1 MTRARNQGF
10 TLIELLVVIAI
21 IGILAAILLPALAR
35 AREAA
40 RRASCASN
48 LKQFGVVAKMY
59 SSEDRGG
66 ALPPSANV
74 KMAGWSWWLGID
86 SESLYP
92 DYWSDPAIAIC
103 PSDPRINWSPSPWG
117 APFPGYGGEPLN
129 EIVENVDDNGDPNLR
144 DEAYLCRQAVLS
156 HPWSYIYNAYATRT
170 GSQFLE
176 SAFAIGNAW
185 TWHAIDGVAFGDFNA
200 IGPSAWTPNLSQ
212 VGCHDHYNAITVWH
226 PVGAE
231 DVPSQ
236 VMAVCPGANQ
246 RAGNFGWLDDDGSVL
261 PSTYIR
267 TKEGIERFFITDI
280 NNPAAG
286 TAAQSALFIM
296 WDAWSTNYNWSDV
309 GDPNL
314 GVDTAVGYFNHVPGG
329 SNVLYLDGHVEFV
342 KYGSEDPIES
352 PPNTVFNLDS
362 QSSLWVILVGGYG

>member
-1 MTRARNQGF
+1 MRRRGF

-66 ALPPSANV
+66 SLPPSANI
-74 KMAGWSWWLGID
+74 KMAGWSWWLGLD
-86 SESLYP
+86 STSLYP

-103 PSDPRINWSPSPWG
+103 PSDPRVDWSPSPWG
-117 APFPGYGGEPLN
+117 SSFPGFGGEPLGDL
-129 EIVENVDDNGDPNLR
+129 VQNVSDNGNPALTD
-144 DEAYLCRQAVLS
+144 DAFICRHALLS

-176 SAFAIGNAW
+176 SLFAVGNAW
-185 TWHAIDGVAFGDFNA
+185 TWLGLYGISFGDFA
-200 IGPSAWTPNLSQ
+200 SVEYMSWAPDLSA
-212 VGCHDHYNAITVWH
+212 VGCRDHWNAATSWH

-231 DVPSQ
+231 DVPGG
-236 VMAVCPGANQ
+236 VMAVLPGAGP
-246 RAGNFGWLDDDGSVL
+246 RAGGGGWRDDDGAPL

-267 TKEGIERFFITDI
+267 TKEGISRFFITDI

-286 TAAQSALFIM
+286 SAAASQLFIM
-296 WDAWSTNYNWSDV
+296 WDAWSTNYNWGDF
-309 GDPNL
+309 DPNL
-314 GVDTAVGYFNHVPGG
+314 QIGGGVGYFNHVPGG

-342 KYGSEDPIES
+342 KFNSEDPIAS
-352 PPNTVFNLDS
+352 PPNTNDNLDS
-362 QSSLWVILVGGYG
+362 QASLWVILAGGYG